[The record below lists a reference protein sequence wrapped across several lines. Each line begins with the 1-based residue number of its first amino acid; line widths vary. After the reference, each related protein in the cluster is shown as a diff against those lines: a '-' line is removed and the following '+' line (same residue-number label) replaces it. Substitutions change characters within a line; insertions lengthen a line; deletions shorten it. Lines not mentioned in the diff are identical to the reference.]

1 MLASANGVTRD
12 VTDDPIRMSTRV
24 GREPWRQTR
33 GGSKRRR
40 GRAKDVAGPTG
51 AQHPPQ
57 SIPWLDNRNLQS
69 TAYLR
74 I

>member
-1 MLASANGVTRD
+1 MFGGANGVTRD

-24 GREPWRQTR
+24 GRERDVR

-40 GRAKDVAGPTG
+40 GWAKDVAGPTG

-57 SIPWLDNRNLQS
+57 SIPWLDNRDLQS
-69 TAYLR
+69 TAYPH

>member
-1 MLASANGVTRD
+1 MVGDANGVTRD

-24 GREPWRQTR
+24 GCELWRQAR

-57 SIPWLDNRNLQS
+57 SISWHDNRDLQS
-69 TAYLR
+69 TADSH

>member
-1 MLASANGVTRD
+1 MFGGANGVTRD

-24 GREPWRQTR
+24 GRELWRQTW
-33 GGSKRRR
+33 GGSERRR

-57 SIPWLDNRNLQS
+57 SIP
-69 TAYLR
+69 
-74 I
+74 